1 MMTQAATLTSP
12 STTTTAPRKARRTRR
27 LSPAA
32 LARHAAAARRWD
44 AAIEQIAAY
53 LKGRGFVSEKELVRR
68 FPDIEDAHGVFELC
82 AESAEGA
89 PFIDL
94 VTGDMAFRPPA
105 LDALV
110 AGGRWHFALPGTPRG
125 EV

>member
-1 MMTQAATLTSP
+1 MQTQAATMTSP

-27 LSPAA
+27 LSPAT

-44 AAIEQIAAY
+44 AAIAQIVAY
-53 LKGRGFVSEKELVRR
+53 LKGRGFVGEKELVRR

-82 AESAEGA
+82 AESASGA
-89 PFIDL
+89 PYIDL
-94 VTGDMAFRPPA
+94 VTHDLAFRPPA
-105 LDALV
+105 LDALIT
-110 AGGRWHFALPGTPRG
+110 GGRWHFALPGTERG